1 MTNVNEAKETQ
12 IDEKDPKDLT
22 PEITS
27 NATTDLDSD
36 EDDEFWDPLIGRE
49 DTTET
54 HTAETDPKDLN
65 TEITNSDVANPKSD
79 KDGEYWDPLTD
90 TYKNK
95 KANND
100 DPGDEDF
107 RECHIESEEGIE
119 TETLLGYETSDD
131 EDSDSESR
139 PGSDKDGEYW
149 DPITDTYKN
158 KKANKVDTDDVGFR
172 ECPVN

>member
-1 MTNVNEAKETQ
+1 MTDVNEAKETQ
-12 IDEKDPKDLT
+12 IDEKDPKD
-22 PEITS
+22 
-27 NATTDLDSD
+27 ATTDLDSD
-36 EDDEFWDPLIGRE
+36 EDDEFWDPLISRE

-65 TEITNSDVANPKSD
+65 AEITNSDVANPKSD

-107 RECHIESEEGIE
+107 RECPIESEEGIE
-119 TETLLGYETSDD
+119 TETLLLLGYEASDD

-139 PGSDKDGEYW
+139 LESDEDSEYW
-149 DPITDTYKN
+149 T
-158 KKANKVDTDDVGFR
+158 R
-172 ECPVN
+172 